1 MEYITESEAKSLVG
15 LPCLAPNG
23 KPVEVTAVNLISDAF
38 PVYKAVFRY
47 LEEPPEGCIGMGG
60 CAVDTLIPTTEKHR
74 QLVET
79 WRDRVNE
86 DI

>member
-15 LPCLAPNG
+15 LPCRAPNG
-23 KPVEVTAVNLISDAF
+23 KLVEVTAVNSSCEVHPA
-38 PVYKAVFRY
+38 YKAVFRY
-47 LEEPPEGCIGMGG
+47 LEQSPEGCSGMGG
-60 CAVDTLIPTTEKHR
+60 CSVDILIPTTEKHR

>member
-1 MEYITESEAKSLVG
+1 MEFITESEVKSLVG
-15 LPCLAPNG
+15 QPCRAPNG
-23 KPVEVTAVNLISDAF
+23 KLIEITAVNLIGEVF
-38 PVYKAVFRY
+38 PIYKAVFKY
-47 LEEPPEGCIGMGG
+47 LEEAPQGSIGMGY
-60 CAVDTLIPTTEKHR
+60 CAVDLLIPTTEKHH